1 MNEER
6 WHNFAKEK
14 PSEDMEGRNFIVSNG
29 HYEKIATWCG
39 YWENEPFMGDRL
51 CDEVVRWKFYFT
63 PEEEKANEATHTE
76 LKPMK
81 CDKLQRYEVR
91 ADYDAGTI
99 DVPCDNEKYGN
110 YMLAEDVIA
119 AIAELKA
126 RIQLDDDEMAGFL
139 QLEEE
144 CGGGDLR
151 NYIAELKDKIQ
162 MHDFFWEGCGFE
174 KRGFKNAI
182 AVAQYVEDLEA
193 KLRAT
198 RRALWLARAERAK
211 EKQQL
216 FHFSLAY
223 NKLCIDGFYNPYS
236 GRRELSPKQW
246 IKVFNKAENKCR
258 AKAELY
264 K

>member
-1 MNEER
+1 MTEER

-39 YWENEPFMGDRL
+39 YWENEPFMGDHL

-63 PEEEKANEATHTE
+63 PEEEKANGATNTE
-76 LKPMK
+76 PKPMK
-81 CDKLQRYEVR
+81 CDELKQVEYPIEWGIYYDKSEV
-91 ADYDAGTI
+91 D
-99 DVPCDNEKYGN
+99 
-110 YMLAEDVIA
+110 A

-151 NYIAELKDKIQ
+151 NYIAELK
-162 MHDFFWEGCGFE
+162 
-174 KRGFKNAI
+174 
-182 AVAQYVEDLEA
+182 A
-193 KLRAT
+193 KLENVQASHYAESVDAGMRE
-198 RRALWLARAERAK
+198 RRQKRALWLAREWRAWGEVEFWSVAEGDK
-211 EKQQL
+211 PKDV
-216 FHFSLAY
+216 FHLSCTKRVHRMPITCVAY
-223 NKLCIDGFYNPYS
+223 WQEVA
-236 GRRELSPKQW
+236 R
-246 IKVFNKAENKCR
+246 KCK
-258 AKAELY
+258 AKAEEY